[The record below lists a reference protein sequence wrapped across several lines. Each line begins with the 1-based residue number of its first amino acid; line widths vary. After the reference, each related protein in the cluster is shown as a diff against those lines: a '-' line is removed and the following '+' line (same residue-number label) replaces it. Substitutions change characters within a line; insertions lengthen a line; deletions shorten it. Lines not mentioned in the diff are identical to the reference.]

1 MDPVTNPYQPG
12 AGARPRELAGRDR
25 DLAAMDVL
33 IGRAERG
40 FVSQSLVVT
49 GLRGVG
55 KTVLLNEFARKA
67 RDRGWIVAQIEGPS
81 DYDDAHSTEGSLRV
95 KLARGL
101 HSSMREALGRGK
113 KSEVLARAAG
123 ALKAFTLVVDSTGT
137 WTVGLDV
144 AAATGRADTG
154 HVELDLPELAVD
166 LGTAALTRGV
176 GVLVC
181 VDEMQQLSR
190 TDLAALCAACH
201 EAGQRE
207 IPFYVAG
214 AGLPNLPA
222 VLADAKSYA
231 ERLFQYSRLGA
242 LSPAEAAQAL
252 RVPAETQGVQWR
264 RNALDLIVA
273 ESGAY
278 PFFLQTFGRHTWDA
292 AVGPTYITVDDA
304 RVGAALAAEQ
314 LDRGFFQ
321 SRWDRAT
328 AYQRRYLTAMAVD
341 GEGPSASGEVAARLG
356 RKLSALGPVRAEL
369 IAKGLVYSPEHGQ
382 IAFTV
387 PGMAGFIER
396 VTAG

>member
-1 MDPVTNPYQPG
+1 MDPVSNPYQPG

-25 DLAAMDVL
+25 DLTAMDVL

-40 FVSQSLVVT
+40 YVSQSLVVT

-81 DYDDAHSTEGSLRV
+81 DFDEARGPEGALRA

-101 HSSMREALGRGK
+101 HSSMREALGRWK
-113 KSEVLARAAG
+113 KSDVLARAAG
-123 ALKAFTLVVDSTGT
+123 ALKAFTLVVDTTGT
-137 WTVGLDV
+137 WTIGLDV

-154 HVELDLPELAVD
+154 QVELDLPELAID
-166 LGTAALTRGV
+166 LGTAALSRGV

-181 VDEMQQLSR
+181 VDEMQQLAR
-190 TDLAALCAACH
+190 TDLAALSAACH

-207 IPFYVAG
+207 VPFYVAG
-214 AGLPNLPA
+214 AGLPNLPG

-231 ERLFQYSRLGA
+231 ERLFQYSRLGP

-252 RVPAETQGVQWR
+252 RVPAEDQGVQWR
-264 RNALDLIVA
+264 KNALDLAVEA
-273 ESGAY
+273 SGAY

-292 AVGPTYITVDDA
+292 AVGPNWITVDDA

-341 GEGPSASGEVAARLG
+341 GEGPTSTGDVAARLG
-356 RKLSALGPVRAEL
+356 RKISALGPVRAEL

-396 VTAG
+396 VTAD